1 MMDMYMYDADGSGGL
16 DQIEFVS
23 AICAN
28 GLTAANIQS
37 LFNAF
42 DSNGDEQARC
52 RISTRTWA
60 SGGPFLLGRLLRG
73 VRSDDESITV
83 VCRTSTLMEKSVH
96 VLGFRLS
103 Y

>member
-1 MMDMYMYDADGSGGL
+1 MYMYDADGSGGL

-42 DSNGDEQARC
+42 DSDGDEQARC
-52 RISTRTWA
+52 KISTRTWA

-73 VRSDDESITV
+73 VRSDDE
-83 VCRTSTLMEKSVH
+83 CYYAAR
-96 VLGFRLS
+96 VL
-103 Y
+103 